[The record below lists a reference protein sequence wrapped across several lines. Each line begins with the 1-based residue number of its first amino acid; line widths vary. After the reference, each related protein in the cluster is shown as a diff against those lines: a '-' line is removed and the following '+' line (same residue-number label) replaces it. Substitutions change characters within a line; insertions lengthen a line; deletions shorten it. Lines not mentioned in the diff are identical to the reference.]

1 MDQIR
6 ITRTDTDTD
15 AAPAPA
21 QRGERFPTLPLYGA
35 FAFVLFACAAVLFG
49 QTTGIG
55 TVRVETG
62 EVVAVRDIVLRATES
77 GDLVTVSDHATGEQ
91 LAAYAENEGG
101 FVRGAFRGLSRI
113 RMVAEIPDTQP
124 YRLIE
129 WSSGAVSLSDTG
141 TGERL
146 YLDAF
151 GRDNVAAF
159 AQFLEGQGGT

>member
-1 MDQIR
+1 MQDIR
-6 ITRTDTDTD
+6 IIRKD
-15 AAPAPA
+15 PAPA
-21 QRGERFPTLPLYGA
+21 KAAGQGERFPTRPLYGA
-35 FAFVLFACAAVLFG
+35 FAFIFVTFAAVVFG

-55 TVRVETG
+55 TVRVEAG
-62 EVVAVRDIVLRATES
+62 QPVSIRDIVMTKDEAAN
-77 GDLVTVSDHATGEQ
+77 LVTVADFATGER

-113 RMVAEIPDTQP
+113 RMVAEVPQAQP
-124 YRLIE
+124 YRLIR

>member
-1 MDQIR
+1 MQEFKV
-6 ITRTDTDTD
+6 TRAD
-15 AAPAPA
+15 PAPEK
-21 QRGERFPTLPLYGA
+21 RGERFPTMPLYGA
-35 FAFVLFACAAVLFG
+35 FAFIFFTFAAVLFG
-49 QTTGIG
+49 QITGIG
-55 TVRVETG
+55 TLRVETG
-62 EVVAVRDIVLRATES
+62 EPIAVRDIVLQTTAS
-77 GDLVTVSDHATGEQ
+77 GELVTVTDYASGEE

-113 RMVAEIPDTQP
+113 RMVAEVPDTQP
-124 YRLIE
+124 YRLIR

>member
-1 MDQIR
+1 MDGIR
-6 ITRTDTDTD
+6 ITRKPDLS
-15 AAPAPA
+15 
-21 QRGERFPTLPLYGA
+21 QKRRERFPTMPLYGA
-35 FAFVLFACAAVLFG
+35 LGFVAFTFAAVLFG
-49 QTTGIG
+49 QITEIG

-62 EVVAVRDIVLRATES
+62 EVVAVRDIVMTTTPS
-77 GDLVTVSDHATGEQ
+77 GDLVTVTDFATGET
-91 LAAYAENEGG
+91 LAAYAQNEGG

-113 RMVAEIPDTQP
+113 RFVAEIPEAQP
-124 YRLIE
+124 YRLIR

-159 AQFLEGQGGT
+159 AQFLEGQGGSSL

>member
-1 MDQIR
+1 MDEIR
-6 ITRTDTDTD
+6 ITRKT
-15 AAPAPA
+15 PVPI
-21 QRGERFPTLPLYGA
+21 RKGERFPTLPLYGA
-35 FAFVLFACAAVLFG
+35 FAFVVFACAAVLFG

-55 TVRVETG
+55 TVRMEIG
-62 EVVAVRDIVLRATES
+62 EVVSVRDIVLRTDES
-77 GDLVTVSDHATGEQ
+77 GDLVTVSDHATGER

-113 RMVAEIPDTQP
+113 RMVADVPDTQP

-146 YLDAF
+146 YLDAY
-151 GRDNVAAF
+151 GHDNVAAF

>member
-1 MDQIR
+1 MEEIR
-6 ITRTDTDTD
+6 ITRKETI
-15 AAPAPA
+15 PGKK
-21 QRGERFPTLPLYGA
+21 GERFPTMPLYGA
-35 FAFVLFACAAVLFG
+35 LAFVFFACSAVLFG

-55 TVRVETG
+55 TVRMEIG
-62 EVVAVRDIVLRATES
+62 EVVDVRDITLRATES
-77 GDLVTVSDHATGEQ
+77 GELVVVSDHATGQQ

-113 RMVAEIPDTQP
+113 RMVAEVPDTQP
-124 YRLIE
+124 YRLIR

-146 YLDAF
+146 YLDAY

>member
-1 MDQIR
+1 MQDIR
-6 ITRTDTDTD
+6 IIRKDS
-15 AAPAPA
+15 APA
-21 QRGERFPTLPLYGA
+21 RTTGKGERFPTKPLYGA
-35 FAFVLFACAAVLFG
+35 FAFIFIAFAAIVFG

-55 TVRVETG
+55 TVRVEAG
-62 EVVAVRDIVLRATES
+62 DPVAIRDIVMTKDET
-77 GDLVTVSDHATGEQ
+77 GDLVTVVDHATGEK

-113 RMVAEIPDTQP
+113 RMVAEVPQAQP
-124 YRLIE
+124 YRLIR

>member
-1 MDQIR
+1 MDEIR
-6 ITRTDTDTD
+6 ITR
-15 AAPAPA
+15 AQPAPEP
-21 QRGERFPTLPLYGA
+21 RPERFPRVPLFGA
-35 FAFVLFACAAVLFG
+35 FGFVIFAFVAVLFG
-49 QTTGIG
+49 QMTEIG
-55 TVRVETG
+55 TVRVDAG
-62 EVVAVRDIVLRATES
+62 KAVAVRDIVMQKDA
-77 GDLVTVSDHATGEQ
+77 GADLVTVTDFATGER
-91 LAAYAENEGG
+91 LAAYAPNEGG

-113 RMVAEIPDTQP
+113 RDVARIPEAQP
-124 YRLIE
+124 YRLIR